1 MGIRVL
7 NVYIGNV
14 LRQGIK
20 INELLL
26 SLGNDLYPLSLQGT
40 RFRTN
45 LLIALEIASL
55 MLAMTIMIVY
65 STNYTYAQEP
75 QPVGIPTAV
84 KGQVTV
90 VSASGERETV
100 IEGAKVFL
108 GDTFETGD
116 DSGVKILFDDD
127 TLISLG
133 ANTTFEITEFVYTP
147 TQRKSLSNLTKG
159 KLKSIIQKLEGGE
172 SNVEYATPNAVA
184 GVKGTTLFIDADR
197 KLFCV
202 LEGEVFVR
210 GVIAG
215 TREVIIETGQCTRI
229 IDGNPSVPVPFTDEL
244 KEEFILATELK
255 EDVPLR
261 DSLYKEEY
269 PGKEPPPTISEIIEE
284 GPSIEDVPTIQ
295 PIDLLPGV
303 NAEGEAPVDVIVNPQ

>member
-1 MGIRVL
+1 MQSKAL
-7 NVYIGNV
+7 KVYI
-14 LRQGIK
+14 
-20 INELLL
+20 
-26 SLGNDLYPLSLQGT
+26 
-40 RFRTN
+40 
-45 LLIALEIASL
+45 LLISILWVAA
-55 MLAMTIMIVY
+55 AH
-65 STNYTYAQEP
+65 AREP
-75 QPVGIPTAV
+75 EPVGIATAV

-90 VSASGERETV
+90 VSASGESETV
-100 IEGAKVFL
+100 VEGAKVFL

-147 TQRKSLSNLTKG
+147 TQRKSISNLTKG
-159 KLKSIIQKLEGGE
+159 KLKSIIQKFEGGE
-172 SNVEYATPNAVA
+172 SNVEYATPNAVV
-184 GVKGTTLFIDADR
+184 GVKGTTLFMDADR

-210 GVIAG
+210 GVIPG
-215 TREVIIETGQCTRI
+215 TREVIIETGQCTWI

-244 KEEFILATELK
+244 KEEFILATEIK

-261 DSLYKEEY
+261 DSLYKEEH
-269 PGKEPPPTISEIIEE
+269 PGKQPPPTISETTEE

-295 PIDLLPGV
+295 PVDLLPGV
-303 NAEGEAPVDVIVNPQ
+303 DAEDRAPVDVIIP